1 MQDDSDLTQNIIAS
15 SVLLI
20 RWLRAMDPSPALSGP
35 QASALG
41 VIITA
46 GEITPSEIAI
56 LEEVKRP
63 TIARTLGELMTLGL
77 IERVPH
83 PHDARSAI
91 IKATHQGYVVFDK
104 GRERRAEPL
113 DAALAKL
120 SQEEIES
127 LKAGAAVMMRLL
139 EANLQKSTQE

>member
-1 MQDDSDLTQNIIAS
+1 MQDDSNLTQNIISS

-20 RWLRAMDPSPALSGP
+20 RWLRAMDSSPALSGP

-46 GEITPSEIAI
+46 GKITPSDIATF
-56 LEEVKRP
+56 EEVKRP
-63 TIARTLGELMTLGL
+63 TIARTLGELISLGL
-77 IERVPH
+77 IERMPH

-91 IKATHQGYVVFDK
+91 IKATKQGYDVFKK

-113 DAALAKL
+113 NAAIAKL
-120 SQEEIES
+120 SKDEAES
-127 LKAGAAVMMRLL
+127 LKAGTAVMMTLL
-139 EANLQKSTQE
+139 ETNLQKSSQT